1 MRGNTL
7 LLYYYELE
15 DDILKKPQANSITY
29 MQQQKYKTKISNE
42 YMHIPLQLPEHNR
55 LTTYK
60 AH

>member
-1 MRGNTL
+1 MPGNTL
-7 LLYYYELE
+7 LLYYELE

-42 YMHIPLQLPEHNR
+42 YMHIPLQPEPNST
-55 LTTYK
+55 TTYK